1 MAKIQ
6 HVYPH
11 NYGPGGASF
20 NCCPDAWGEQETVT
34 TFEVPAGEKVPMPE
48 LTVSVEDV
56 RAIFVGH
63 PLMKTCFAWTDS
75 MGYPLPVEALGQFVL
90 YNSHDVDVTATVS
103 ILHD

>member
-1 MAKIQ
+1 MPKIQ

-20 NCCPDAWGEQETVT
+20 NCCPAAWGDKETVAT
-34 TFEVPAGEKVPMPE
+34 ISVPAGEKVPLPE

-63 PLMKTCFAWTDS
+63 PLLMTCFAWTDT
-75 MGYPLPVEALGQFVL
+75 MGYPLPAETLKEFIFH
-90 YNSHDVDVTATVS
+90 NPHDVDVTATVS